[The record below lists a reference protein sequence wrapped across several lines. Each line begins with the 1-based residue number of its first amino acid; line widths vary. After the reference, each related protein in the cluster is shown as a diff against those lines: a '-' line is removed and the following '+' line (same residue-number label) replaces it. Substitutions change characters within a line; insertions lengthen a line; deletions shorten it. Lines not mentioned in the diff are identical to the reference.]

1 MDISLQN
8 VTIDFDNPK
17 ARVLDGVTLTIQE
30 GERVALLGPSGSGK
44 TTLLRLM
51 LGAVRPCAGEA
62 RVGGRDPFGS
72 PEDLRW
78 LRRRTGCVRQ
88 RDDLVTGLTGR
99 TNALMAT
106 TPDWTF
112 GDWLSVMRGR
122 VPRRY
127 SQALSALS
135 HRYGIE
141 SCLSSHVENLSGGQR
156 QRVALVRALLNQPQ
170 LLLADEPTSGL
181 DPRNTA
187 VVIDGMLEG
196 ARTVVAATHDLAVA
210 ERFLRVVALRDGCVT
225 YDGPPPDK
233 DVLEGIYAAAEV
245 PACA

>member
-1 MDISLQN
+1 MDISLRN
-8 VTIDFDNPK
+8 ITIDFDHPK
-17 ARVLDGVTLTIQE
+17 ARVLDGVTLAIEE

-51 LGAVRPCAGEA
+51 LGAVHPSAGEV
-62 RVGGRDPFGS
+62 RLGGRNPFGS
-72 PEDLRW
+72 AGDLAE

-106 TPDWTF
+106 TSDWKLS
-112 GDWLSVMRGR
+112 DWFSVIRGR
-122 VPRRY
+122 TPRRY
-127 SQALSALS
+127 SQPLAVLAE
-135 HRYGIE
+135 RYGIE
-141 SCLSSHVENLSGGQR
+141 PWLASPVKNLSGGQR
-156 QRVALVRALLNQPQ
+156 QRVALVRALLNQPS

-181 DPRNTA
+181 DPRNTS

-196 ARTVVAATHDLAVA
+196 TRTVVMATHDLGVA
-210 ERFLRVVALRDGCVT
+210 ERFHRVIALRDGCVT
-225 YDGPPPDK
+225 YDGPPPAQDIL
-233 DVLEGIYAAAEV
+233 DRIYAAAEE